1 MAMKK
6 KPQGKFAAGKVEAP
20 RKVTINGE
28 THYLVYVTPEEAKGL
43 KKAGGSGQAGPKGIP
58 AFPRGSVSKDEVD
71 KAKAKT
77 STKSAPAKST
87 TKTVTNTGSRGSEK
101 STPAPKDRDDRQP
114 TPAPKSTPAPAPK
127 DRDDRQPTPAPK
139 PTPKPAPK
147 ERNDRQPVVRPDPA
161 PPASNPLTRPVVP
174 SGQTQAQS
182 AMNQYGSRANN
193 PQTVSE
199 ILMAQ
204 QSLRSLTPPPPIQS
218 MTQTAELV
226 PAIPS
231 AVTTDASQPFSM
243 SSLAAPTSPLSDLE
257 FDEDYQDA
265 KSQLEAA
272 GYVVDENGIVRTTTG
287 ESIGPL
293 SEVVN
298 FGRANPSSGGA
309 AGVAAASPKLECC
322 SSCCYSQGY
331 RRSCG

>member
-1 MAMKK
+1 MATKK

-28 THYLVYVTPEEAKGL
+28 THYLVYVTPDEAKGL

-58 AFPRGSVSKDEVD
+58 AFPRGSVSKDKVD

-139 PTPKPAPK
+139 STPAPAPK
-147 ERNDRQPVVRPDPA
+147 DRDDRQPTPA
-161 PPASNPLTRPVVP
+161 PNPLTRPVVP

-218 MTQTAELV
+218 MTQTAELGF
-226 PAIPS
+226 AIPG
-231 AVTTDASQPFSM
+231 AVTTDAGPQPYSM
-243 SSLAAPTSPLSDLE
+243 GTLAAPTSPLSDLE

-309 AGVAAASPKLECC
+309 AGVAAASPKLDVAPGTVYCR
-322 SSCCYSQGY
+322 SCCYSQGY